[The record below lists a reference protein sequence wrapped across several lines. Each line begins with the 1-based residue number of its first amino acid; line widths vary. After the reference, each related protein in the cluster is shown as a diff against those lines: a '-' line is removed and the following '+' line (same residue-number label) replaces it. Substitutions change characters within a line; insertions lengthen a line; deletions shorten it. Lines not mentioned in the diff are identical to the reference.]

1 MQVHDINLLLYL
13 VDYGD
18 KDNMDLAERFSIST
32 KKDDYPA
39 YLLFLQ
45 GQDEPIRYKG
55 DAKNADDIKK
65 FLMKESGLNSLIA
78 LKFSHSSLRL
88 LSASI
93 QNPKF
98 TSSITIE

>member
-1 MQVHDINLLLYL
+1 MQNHDINLSLYL

-78 LKFSHSSLRL
+78 LKFYSLLGYSLHLCRIL
-88 LSASI
+88 NL
-93 QNPKF
+93 PVVL
-98 TSSITIE
+98 

>member
-1 MQVHDINLLLYL
+1 MQVHDIILSLYFI
-13 VDYGD
+13 DYGD

-65 FLMKESGLNSLIA
+65 FLMKESGLDSLIA
-78 LKFSHSSLRL
+78 LKFYSLL
-88 LSASI
+88 LGYSLLLCRI
-93 QNPKF
+93 LNLPVVL
-98 TSSITIE
+98 

>member
-1 MQVHDINLLLYL
+1 MQIHDINLLLYL
-13 VDYGD
+13 IDYGD

-78 LKFSHSSLRL
+78 LKFYSLFLGCSL
-88 LSASI
+88 LLCRILYS
-93 QNPKF
+93 PVVL
-98 TSSITIE
+98 